1 VAAGELKSEV
11 AEPVVTSLRVSKIGD
26 DGQSE
31 RITAGTGEMLPK
43 QISSSLCLAGAGSA
57 DHFDVVALPVHL
69 SGAGSLY
76 RIPCQRLQVGE
87 SETEAGV
94 GGDRPSQCNHC
105 FGAIGG
111 SLRPAVRSR
120 RLWVRADGPTMILDR
135 SRRNR
140 SVVSRAAWR

>member
-1 VAAGELKSEV
+1 MAAGELKTEV
-11 AEPVVTSLRVSKIGD
+11 AEPVITSLRISKIGD
-26 DGQSE
+26 DAQSE
-31 RITAGTGEMLPK
+31 RITASTGKMLPK

-76 RIPCQRLQVGE
+76 RIPCQRFEVGE

-94 GGDRPSQCNHC
+94 GGDRPAQCNHC

-111 SLRPAVRSR
+111 SLRPAVESG
-120 RLWVRADGPTMILDR
+120 RLWIRADGATMILDR